1 MPPGMS
7 SGDFAAAHAAALSEA
22 LRRASEPPPPPP
34 EPLHSP
40 LPYRKRARASSDG
53 GPHAQRGRKRR
64 ARERLLG
71 HINHLGV
78 LVDAQSAPDALP
90 LPSEWPAPSESDGA
104 ASLLHREIVAFA
116 AAAALTPAEH
126 AAREAALA
134 SLRAAVAALWQGAE
148 CVLFGSTATGLAL
161 PSSDL
166 DVVLFGVPGA
176 EELEATAGGAFSV
189 GQRTRAVQLLNRL
202 KRALLA
208 CGAVRA
214 TARVIAGRVPILTCT
229 TAVGGFPADISLGVA
244 NGAAAVP
251 LVQALLAR
259 YAPLRP
265 LMLVL
270 KSFLEQRSLD
280 SPFTGGIGGYLLL
293 SLVTALLQT
302 LGKEAHSGIGLD
314 LGDAL
319 ARFFAFYGREFDF
332 RRHGVSIARGGV
344 VPKRPPRAFALAVE
358 DPQETDKDI
367 GAAAFN
373 IRAVRA
379 AFAGAAG
386 ALAGHRKAALQVPA
400 APAASSLWAAVQADG
415 HSRGAAPPPA
425 ETLSVL
431 SRVVNVSRALRRRPL
446 PAPAAAAATRATK
459 Q

>member
-1 MPPGMS
+1 MGGRAAEPCGS
-7 SGDFAAAHAAALSEA
+7 SANTATR
-22 LRRASEPPPPPP
+22 RRAS
-34 EPLHSP
+34 
-40 LPYRKRARASSDG
+40 
-53 GPHAQRGRKRR
+53 
-64 ARERLLG
+64 
-71 HINHLGV
+71 V
-78 LVDAQSAPDALP
+78 
-90 LPSEWPAPSESDGA
+90 
-104 ASLLHREIVAFA
+104 
-116 AAAALTPAEH
+116 
-126 AAREAALA
+126 
-134 SLRAAVAALWQGAE
+134 
-148 CVLFGSTATGLAL
+148 GL
-161 PSSDL
+161 
-166 DVVLFGVPGA
+166 
-176 EELEATAGGAFSV
+176 
-189 GQRTRAVQLLNRL
+189 RTRAVTLLNRL

-229 TAVGGFPADISLGVA
+229 TAVGGFPCDVSLGVA

-270 KSFLEQRSLD
+270 KTFLEQRSLD

-302 LGKEAHSGIGLD
+302 LGKDSGALD

-319 ARFFAFYGREFDF
+319 TRFFVFYGREFDF
-332 RRHGVSIARGGV
+332 RRHGISIARGGV

-358 DPQETDKDI
+358 DPQETEKDI

-386 ALAGHRKAALQVPA
+386 ALAGHRKAAQQMPA
-400 APAASSLWAAVQADG
+400 APAEPAASALWAAVQADG
-415 HSRGAAPPPA
+415 HSRSGAAPPPP

-431 SRVVNVSRALRRRPL
+431 SRVMNVSRALRRRPL
-446 PAPAAAAATRATK
+446 PAPAAATTRAAT